1 MKIWCRYLFRLLSKT
16 FLFLIVCIF
25 IIYTIVDLSM
35 HGVRFFSHG
44 TIHWAELFM
53 YYVHNFAKHLG
64 FFFPLTLLLSSLKVL
79 LDLNTH
85 HELVALQMAGLS
97 QRKLLFPFFAFAALI
112 SLSSYAN
119 HEWFSPDAQESAD
132 SFRHAH
138 TKHRKKEQKKPHLF
152 NADLQDKSELVYQAV
167 HKNELFDVFWIK
179 NSKDI
184 WHMKY
189 LKTDPLPEGRFVDH
203 FQRNKQGKFEKTESF
218 SHHVFPG
225 LVFDANVNLQAFI
238 PFENRS
244 ISTLFQQSFR
254 QNSERHGVLCHLHY
268 KLASPLL
275 SFIILLSITPIAMR
289 FNRSLPT
296 FLIVASSLF
305 AFIGFMTILEG
316 MLILGENQVI
326 PSILAIWSPMLAIF
340 LLVLP
345 QFLTNHLAK
354 KKSLR

>member
-1 MKIWCRYLFRLLSKT
+1 MKIWYRYLFGLLSKT

-25 IIYTIVDLSM
+25 TIYTIVDLSI

-44 TIHWAELFM
+44 TILWAELFM
-53 YYVHNFAKHLG
+53 YYVHNFAEHLG

-85 HELVALQMAGLS
+85 HELVALQIAGLS
-97 QRKLLFPFFAFAALI
+97 QKKLLSPFIAFATLI
-112 SLSSYAN
+112 SLTSYAN
-119 HEWFSPDAQESAD
+119 QEWFSPNAQESAD
-132 SFRHAH
+132 TFRLQH
-138 TKHRKKEQKKPHLF
+138 TKRKKKEQKPHLF
-152 NADLQDKSELVYQAV
+152 NAALQDKSELVYQAI

-179 NSKDI
+179 TSKDI
-184 WHMKY
+184 WHIKY
-189 LKTDPLPEGRFVDH
+189 LKMDPIPEGRFVDH
-203 FQRNKQGKFEKTESF
+203 FQRDTQGKLEKTESF
-218 SHHVFPG
+218 AHHVFPG
-225 LVFDANVNLQAFI
+225 LILDANVNLQSFI

-254 QNSERHGVLCHLHY
+254 QNSERRGVLCHLHY

-275 SFIILLSITPIAMR
+275 SFIILLAIAPIAMR
-289 FNRSLPT
+289 FNRSIPS

-326 PSILAIWSPMLAIF
+326 SSALAIWSPIVAVF
-340 LLVLP
+340 LLALT
-345 QFLTNHLAK
+345 QFTSKNS
-354 KKSLR
+354 SL